1 MDRKF
6 QFKCPSSSCMLHDI
20 LHHLEPKQ
28 RWGHAKLLAHLAA
41 TDGKISRDEL
51 AFFEQRL
58 GASLLSPER
67 KEQLRELLIDTPEL
81 EECFE
86 GMDGRGIK
94 LALRDACL
102 MALADRDISAEER
115 ERLLGVA
122 KKIGMDSNNIDELI
136 DWVVKG
142 YHWMQ
147 EGYDLLSIEL

>member
-1 MDRKF
+1 
-6 QFKCPSSSCMLHDI
+6 MLHDI
-20 LHHLEPKQ
+20 LHHLDPAQ
-28 RWGHAKLLAHLAA
+28 RWGHAKLLAHLATA
-41 TDGKISRDEL
+41 DGRVSRDEL

-67 KEQLRELLIDTPEL
+67 KEQLRELLIETPEL

-102 MALADRDISAEER
+102 MALADRDINDEER
-115 ERLLGVA
+115 VRLLNVA
-122 KKIGMDSNNIDELI
+122 KKIGMTEKNVDELI